1 MSEKKI
7 EQLLNRRKFVSCA
20 LALSGTAVAAS
31 MLGVSNAWG
40 AAPKS
45 LDPIDPDI
53 RFGITGAL
61 WGDWPNGNLRMS
73 TDMQQIISDTAR
85 FGLQGI
91 EPYSGQVVQF
101 LGKPLALKQMCNAA
115 GITLIDVGDLPRARP
130 APTPAGGGRAPNPG
144 PNPWINAEG
153 NAALIAGMVNFARD
167 FLAPCGCDHWK
178 TNMGSR
184 PEGGPSDDQLKTLAN
199 TLNEIGR
206 QTIAF
211 KVRLAPHPHIWG
223 PMERE
228 HEIRRVMALTDPK
241 YVWLTA
247 DTAHLTL
254 GGGDAVQIISDYFPR
269 IAEVHMKDTYPN
281 YRGNTSTPT
290 RGTAPQGKSVP
301 QSRCRRRGLPRHFQ
315 GVTRSKVQGMGRLR
329 SRCAPAGRRNRQH
342 PGQSCGQH
350 QLFEKCP
357 ACEIPRIAASEQM
370 RAGFDVTGRRVQ
382 QIHGRRVPHPPGFP
396 IKRCRPAGY
405 ETGRFL
411 SSAESATNPWV
422 PHPSRFLRR
431 VGYHESRYRP
441 PRIPPFAKNAKDG
454 APVLSLCFLPCS
466 TQQVFKK
473 QRAFQSSSSVE
484 TAC

>member
-1 MSEKKI
+1 MVSTGFRPASTSRKELAVPEKSSER
-7 EQLLNRRKFVSCA
+7 LLSRREFVSSA

-31 MLGVSNAWG
+31 MLGASNGWG

-45 LDPIDPDI
+45 LDPIDPEI

-101 LGKPLALKQMCNAA
+101 LGKPLALKQMCDAA

-130 APTPAGGGRAPNPG
+130 SSAPAGGGRAPNPG

-153 NAALIAGMVNFARD
+153 NAELIADMVNFARS

-211 KVRLAPHPHIWG
+211 GVRLAPHPHIWG

-254 GGGDAVQIISDYFPR
+254 GGGDAVQIIGDYYPR
-269 IAEVHMKDTYPN
+269 VAEVHMKDTYPN

-290 RGTAPQGKSVP
+290 PDQHRKASLYHNLGAGGVDFPAIFKLLRDRKFKGWVVYDLDAPRPGDGTGSIQDNLAVNINYLRNVLHVKFPAPP
-301 QSRCRRRGLPRHFQ
+301 QH
-315 GVTRSKVQGMGRLR
+315 
-329 SRCAPAGRRNRQH
+329 A
-342 PGQSCGQH
+342 
-350 QLFEKCP
+350 
-357 ACEIPRIAASEQM
+357 
-370 RAGFDVTGRRVQ
+370 
-382 QIHGRRVPHPPGFP
+382 
-396 IKRCRPAGY
+396 
-405 ETGRFL
+405 
-411 SSAESATNPWV
+411 
-422 PHPSRFLRR
+422 
-431 VGYHESRYRP
+431 
-441 PRIPPFAKNAKDG
+441 
-454 APVLSLCFLPCS
+454 
-466 TQQVFKK
+466 
-473 QRAFQSSSSVE
+473 
-484 TAC
+484 

>member
-1 MSEKKI
+1 MVVSEKKI
-7 EQLLNRRKFVSCA
+7 VHLLNRREFVSSA
-20 LALSGTAVAAS
+20 MALSGTAVAAS
-31 MLGVSNAWG
+31 VLGASNALG

-45 LDPIDPDI
+45 LDPVDPDI

-101 LGKPLALKQMCNAA
+101 LGKPLALKQMCDAA
-115 GITLIDVGDLPRARP
+115 AITLIDVGDLPRARP
-130 APTPAGGGRAPNPG
+130 TPTPAGGGRAPNPG

-153 NAALIAGMVNFARD
+153 NAELIADMVNFARD

-211 KVRLAPHPHIWG
+211 KVRLAPHPHVWG

-228 HEIRRVMALTDPK
+228 HEIRTVMALTDPK
-241 YVWLTA
+241 YVWLTT

-254 GGGDAVQIISDYFPR
+254 GGADAVQVVSDYFPR

-290 RGTAPQGKSVP
+290 LDQHRKASLYHNLGAGGVDFPAIFKVLRDRKFKGWVVYDLDAPRPGDGTGSIQDNLAVNINY
-301 QSRCRRRGLPRHFQ
+301 
-315 GVTRSKVQGMGRLR
+315 LR
-329 SRCAPAGRRNRQH
+329 NVLHVKFP
-342 PGQSCGQH
+342 P
-350 QLFEKCP
+350 P
-357 ACEIPRIAASEQM
+357 
-370 RAGFDVTGRRVQ
+370 
-382 QIHGRRVPHPPGFP
+382 PH
-396 IKRCRPAGY
+396 A
-405 ETGRFL
+405 
-411 SSAESATNPWV
+411 
-422 PHPSRFLRR
+422 
-431 VGYHESRYRP
+431 
-441 PRIPPFAKNAKDG
+441 
-454 APVLSLCFLPCS
+454 
-466 TQQVFKK
+466 
-473 QRAFQSSSSVE
+473 
-484 TAC
+484 